1 MLNRKQQRFTPPL
14 LALVVVCS
22 FGQAPA
28 PPPPQVMSHEGSAFT
43 KTTVGNFPCA
53 TQGRVSVAIV
63 GDLTVRGQA
72 RDDCYFRIKQ
82 RVSAP
87 TEKRAS
93 ELMQFFHVRNQVQ
106 NDSSYFK
113 VVPYTAGADT
123 LEVEIAVPKTSRE
136 VVAISQI
143 GSVKA
148 FDLDGAATIESGAGN
163 LEADRIHGPTA
174 CRTDGGN
181 IKVGRV
187 NSTLRCYSGGGQ
199 IRISSAG
206 GETWTD
212 TAGGEIFFT
221 EVQGPLHATTSGGNI
236 EVERASSVV
245 RAFSMLGLIDIQQAG
260 GLVTAETRGG
270 SIQVSGARGAR
281 CEAGTGTIRVRN
293 SDGPIRL
300 NTMAGNIMAEL
311 LAGRPLQESILSTLA
326 GDITVLIPSNLAVTV
341 QARNETQ
348 GARGRIISDFAEIQT
363 KPFQPGLEP
372 RIASGSLNGGGPV
385 LRVTAAGGNI
395 YLKRARF

>member
-1 MLNRKQQRFTPPL
+1 MQIRKQQRPIPPL
-14 LALVVVCS
+14 LAMLAVCA
-22 FGQAPA
+22 FAQAPVR
-28 PPPPQVMSHEGSAFT
+28 QLISHEGSTFT
-43 KTTVGNFPCA
+43 KTTFGNFPCS
-53 TQGRVSVAIV
+53 TQGRLSVAVV

-72 RDDCYFRIKQ
+72 REDCYFRIKQ
-82 RVSAP
+82 HVSAP
-87 TEKRAS
+87 TEKRAV
-93 ELMQFFHVRNQVQ
+93 ELMQSFNVRNQVQ

-113 VVPYTAGADT
+113 IIPYTAGVDT
-123 LEVEIAVPKTSRE
+123 LDIEVAVPKNLRE
-136 VVAISQI
+136 LVAISQI

-148 FDLDGAATIESGAGN
+148 FDIDGSATVESGAGN
-163 LEADRIHGPTA
+163 LEVDRINGPAA

-199 IRISSAG
+199 IRIASAG

-212 TAGGEIFFT
+212 TVGGEIFVT

-236 EVERASSVV
+236 EVERASSMV

-300 NTMAGNIMAEL
+300 NTMAGNILAEL
-311 LAGRPLQESILSTLA
+311 LAGRPLEESILSTLA

-348 GARGRIISDFAEIQT
+348 GARGRIISDFSEIQT
-363 KPFQPGLEP
+363 KPFQPGREP
-372 RIASGSLNGGGPV
+372 RTAIGSLNGGGPV
-385 LRVTAAGGNI
+385 LRVTAAGGTI